1 LQIKL
6 YSTHCPRCEVLKKKL
21 IEKSIVYEEIND
33 TSIMLEK
40 GFLSAP
46 MLEVDNVVI
55 DFLEATKWIKTM
67 EQGDTNGH

>member
-1 LQIKL
+1 
-6 YSTHCPRCEVLKKKL
+6 
-21 IEKSIVYEEIND
+21 
-33 TSIMLEK
+33 MLEK

-46 MLEVDNVVI
+46 MLEVDDVVI